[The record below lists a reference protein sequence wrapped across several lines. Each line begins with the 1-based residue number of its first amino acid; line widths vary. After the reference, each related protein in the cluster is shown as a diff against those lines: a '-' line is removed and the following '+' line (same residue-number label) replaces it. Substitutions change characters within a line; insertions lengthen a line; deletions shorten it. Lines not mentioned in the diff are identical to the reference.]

1 MKPKAK
7 LNMAEF
13 RELRRSAEVKA
24 DLERRAKRVAA
35 AAGPGFVAR
44 SQVGANRARASV
56 ATDTL
61 EARRKAAR
69 DPAAFLRALERG
81 R

>member
-1 MKPKAK
+1 MKPKTK

-13 RELRRSAEVKA
+13 RELRRSAEVLA
-24 DLERRAKRVAA
+24 DLDARAKRVAA
-35 AAGPGFVAR
+35 AAGAGFEAR
-44 SQVGANRARASV
+44 SRLGANRARASV
-56 ATDTL
+56 ATVTTA
-61 EARRKAAR
+61 ARLKAAR